1 MLIHDPR
8 RAKDL
13 MLMLDPKE
21 MKSIT
26 LTPLPMRAIP

>member
-1 MLIHDPR
+1 MTQKSLR
-8 RAKDL
+8 VRDL